1 MYIGV
6 AGEAGQDALEPVEV
20 MAVVPKQEKELVEV
34 LNKEES
40 LAEEGI
46 PKKDLVNFNQ
56 LLVIEE
62 EDRRI
67 KVSKEC
73 FHIMII

>member
-20 MAVVPKQEKELVEV
+20 MAVVPKPEKELVEV

-67 KVSKEC
+67 KV
-73 FHIMII
+73 

>member
-20 MAVVPKQEKELVEV
+20 MAAVPKPEKELVEV
-34 LNKEES
+34 LNKEKS

-67 KVSKEC
+67 NV
-73 FHIMII
+73 